1 MQNTFRLYWRRETGC
16 DVGVAVDL
24 ADLDPAIRARV
35 LELASEISDGSQG
48 DDEAI
53 EVRLPF
59 LDRREWRRRA
69 ETLRGITLEREGR
82 VIRPVNMSATAA
94 LRDIAADTAGGHPAW
109 LDAPVER
116 EPGYF
121 RTWRSVSVALQE
133 FLRRKA
139 AEVYF
144 RDVAAFED
152 RKAAWPLLVYQAM
165 RPCYGIPQT
174 EFTYDVGDTEMLDE
188 ALRMIRRP
196 LQEILSQ
203 AQVRLAESGRMELS
217 RRYAP
222 LWQEDVLRAV
232 VQKPGQL
239 LSLLGDEALLVD
251 AVITLGATR
260 DPATVKP
267 FARRVM
273 ATLRSFYDV
282 DLRDLAVP
290 FLAEATRALEVANAQ
305 FPKRA
310 LSKRELSKQALSKSA
325 VAKQTVLNQT
335 LSKQEPPRQRPGTI
349 SSLPRAARVPRFG
362 AASTYGRYRPD
373 SAAFR

>member
-1 MQNTFRLYWRRETGC
+1 MENKFRLYWRRETGC
-16 DVGVAVDL
+16 DIGVAVE
-24 ADLDPAIRARV
+24 DLDPAIRARV
-35 LELASEISDGSQG
+35 VELAGEISGTSQEG
-48 DDEAI
+48 DAPI

-69 ETLRGITLEREGR
+69 ETLRGIAFERQGR
-82 VIRPVNMSATAA
+82 VIRPVPTSAIAA

-109 LDAPVER
+109 LEAPMER

-139 AEVYF
+139 ADVYF

-152 RKAAWPLLVYQAM
+152 RKAAWPLMVYQAM
-165 RPCYGIPQT
+165 RPCYGIPET
-174 EFTYDVGDTEMLDE
+174 EFTYDVGNAEMLDE

-196 LQEILSQ
+196 LQEILGR
-203 AQVRLAESGRMELS
+203 AQVRLAESGRPELS

-232 VQKPGQL
+232 REKPGKL
-239 LSLLGDEALLVD
+239 LSLLGDEAMLVD
-251 AVITLGATR
+251 AVMTLGATR

-290 FLAEATRALEVANAQ
+290 F
-305 FPKRA
+305 
-310 LSKRELSKQALSKSA
+310 
-325 VAKQTVLNQT
+325 
-335 LSKQEPPRQRPGTI
+335 
-349 SSLPRAARVPRFG
+349 
-362 AASTYGRYRPD
+362 
-373 SAAFR
+373 